1 MLPKNLLFII
11 LLGIILLA
19 SGGCAAVA
27 LVGVGGGA
35 GAGTIAYLRGELE
48 SMEDAPLERTY
59 QAAQKAVKDL
69 GFIVTSEQKD
79 AFSAKL
85 VARSATDKRV
95 EVNLKELTDKLTEV
109 SIRVG
114 TFGDEALSRLILE
127 YLKKHL

>member
-19 SGGCAAVA
+19 SSGCAAVA

-35 GAGTIAYLRGELE
+35 GAGTIAYLRGELK

-59 QAAQKAVKDL
+59 QAAQKAVKNL
-69 GFIVTSEQKD
+69 EFIVTSEQKD

-85 VARSATDKRV
+85 VARSATDKRI
-95 EVNLKELTDKLTEV
+95 EVNLKELSDKLTEV
-109 SIRVG
+109 RIRVG
-114 TFGDEALSRLILE
+114 TFGDEALSLLILE
-127 YLKKHL
+127 HLKKHL